1 MKIINKKNRTGYIRF
16 ENGLWHTFTDKEIAD
31 KETAN
36 EETLKGWLEYIC
48 TNALNFRRTNINL
61 LIKDILENNYDKDF
75 KLKDVE
81 CYKFILSGNK
91 KHLLFNTK
99 DITLINIDD
108 ISDTCKIPLE
118 PCTVVSRKRVA
129 DVVYTTRE
137 MILACDKRFGDR
149 LITYMGKKNTYEYR
163 KFMYNLIVK
172 RKRSKEHFHWPPVLY
187 HLTCELLN
195 EVLYKYKKEHITIQY
210 KDTGDM
216 LKSWKREKTK
226 QQLTNFLHNFYR
238 NNNPALLDK
247 IPEIVSRFVD
257 NPDNLYNALGKKYGK
272 FCITEAEKSPRA
284 WVEFDREFMSFI
296 YDTKH
301 IEVLIWSCKFE
312 SHPYDNDYIDSL
324 YPS

>member
-1 MKIINKKNRTGYIRF
+1 
-16 ENGLWHTFTDKEIAD
+16 
-31 KETAN
+31 
-36 EETLKGWLEYIC
+36 
-48 TNALNFRRTNINL
+48 
-61 LIKDILENNYDKDF
+61 
-75 KLKDVE
+75 
-81 CYKFILSGNK
+81 
-91 KHLLFNTK
+91 
-99 DITLINIDD
+99 
-108 ISDTCKIPLE
+108 
-118 PCTVVSRKRVA
+118 
-129 DVVYTTRE
+129 
-137 MILACDKRFGDR
+137 
-149 LITYMGKKNTYEYR
+149 
-163 KFMYNLIVK
+163 MYNLIVK

-284 WVEFDREFMSFI
+284 WVEFDREFNI
-296 YDTKH
+296 LRY
-301 IEVLIWSCKFE
+301 
-312 SHPYDNDYIDSL
+312 
-324 YPS
+324 